1 MDNER
6 ELMER
11 LEGIEAKEDRRLL
24 LAKIQLALVAILV
37 VGLGIL
43 ACVVLPKAKELYEE
57 ADAAIAQMQ
66 RIMSETEGVIAEIDW
81 DKFKEIDF
89 SKFNDIDLDKF
100 NEIDFSKLNDL
111 DIDEL
116 NTAIKNLNDAVEAVQ
131 KKAAE
136 MEKAFDS
143 MGKWFGQIFGT

>member
-6 ELMER
+6 ELVER

-43 ACVVLPKAKELYEE
+43 ACVVLPKALYGE